1 MAAGSSPARR
11 VPAQTCRVALQAGA
25 TPLGASGCHPK
36 GASTGIRARGARLE
50 GVSGAGRFDV
60 ARAADRRARYSR
72 TACAAFTAALPL
84 PHWVAGATSLGVP
97 YPGDI
102 KSEVSALA
110 FDAGRGHRLLRL
122 VRSGATHG
130 GMPLGAFAFD
140 ALGVLDDAVEVIGLM
155 LATGT

>member
-1 MAAGSSPARR
+1 M
-11 VPAQTCRVALQAGA
+11 
-25 TPLGASGCHPK
+25 
-36 GASTGIRARGARLE
+36 
-50 GVSGAGRFDV
+50 GAGRFDV
-60 ARAADRRARYSR
+60 ARAADRCARYSR
-72 TACAAFTAALPL
+72 TACAAFTAASL
-84 PHWVAGATSLGVP
+84 VAGARSLGVL

-102 KSEVSALA
+102 KGKVSALA

-140 ALGVLDDAVEVIGLM
+140 ALGVLDDAVEVVGLM